1 MKTGK
6 KVLGAVLAAAMALSS
21 ITPVFAADK
30 VKITFMSR
38 DSGDTPM
45 AKVYEDQIAAF
56 MEENPDIEVQN
67 DSVYEESAYNNKL
80 KVALS
85 TGETPNIF
93 YYPAIAGLKEWAQN
107 GVLLDLTDSLNEDEE
122 WKNTFLDGALDT
134 YDLSAY
140 GVDGIYAL
148 PNELNVDAIFYNK
161 ALFEKA
167 GIEKTPETMDELYLS
182 LIHI

>member
-56 MEENPDIEVQN
+56 MESAFPDLFPQSFRLLYFVPWQKPQREMEGILRSFRYLYQLPE
-67 DSVYEESAYNNKL
+67 SVSAHSL
-80 KVALS
+80 SCHSQAL
-85 TGETPNIF
+85 
-93 YYPAIAGLKEWAQN
+93 
-107 GVLLDLTDSLNEDEE
+107 
-122 WKNTFLDGALDT
+122 
-134 YDLSAY
+134 
-140 GVDGIYAL
+140 
-148 PNELNVDAIFYNK
+148 
-161 ALFEKA
+161 
-167 GIEKTPETMDELYLS
+167 
-182 LIHI
+182 

>member
-67 DSVYEESAYNNKL
+67 DSVYEESAPAQKKENLTAHLPPIEHQKCAWNN
-80 KVALS
+80 AFS
-85 TGETPNIF
+85 
-93 YYPAIAGLKEWAQN
+93 
-107 GVLLDLTDSLNEDEE
+107 
-122 WKNTFLDGALDT
+122 
-134 YDLSAY
+134 
-140 GVDGIYAL
+140 
-148 PNELNVDAIFYNK
+148 K
-161 ALFEKA
+161 AFGTA
-167 GIEKTPETMDELYLS
+167 
-182 LIHI
+182 

>member
-56 MEENPDIEVQN
+56 MEENPV
-67 DSVYEESAYNNKL
+67 L
-80 KVALS
+80 KFRTILFMR
-85 TGETPNIF
+85 N
-93 YYPAIAGLKEWAQN
+93 
-107 GVLLDLTDSLNEDEE
+107 LLITIN
-122 WKNTFLDGALDT
+122 
-134 YDLSAY
+134 
-140 GVDGIYAL
+140 
-148 PNELNVDAIFYNK
+148 
-161 ALFEKA
+161 
-167 GIEKTPETMDELYLS
+167 
-182 LIHI
+182 